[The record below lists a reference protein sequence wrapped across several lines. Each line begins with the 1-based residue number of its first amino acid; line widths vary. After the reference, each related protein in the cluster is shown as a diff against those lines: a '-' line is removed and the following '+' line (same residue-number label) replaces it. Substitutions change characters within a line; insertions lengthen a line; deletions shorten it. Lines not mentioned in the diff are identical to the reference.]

1 MNCILGIARSQQCL
15 CALLLLL
22 TRLRTSRATN
32 HQLLVISLDG
42 FRFDYSQL
50 AHTPVLDRLRNR
62 GATFDYMHPVF
73 PTKTFPGHHSMAT
86 GLHPDSH
93 GIVGNYMFDASTG
106 KHFSPRRMNDALW
119 WREGEPIWITAKRQ
133 GLKTGVCF
141 WLGGQMEFGGLRAD
155 LVMPFNHSVS
165 KHEQINTVATWLTR
179 DRADLVLLYFNE
191 PDHTAHSTGSA
202 STSQE
207 TRDAVQHVDRLIGQL
222 MRKLAN
228 AGLRD
233 QLNILIVS
241 DHGMTDVSLDD
252 RVIELHDVISHHD
265 VRDVTDEGALVNLLP
280 HEGREDAVYEQ
291 LKQLQLKQPHMTVYK
306 KQDLPEH
313 LLFKTHP
320 RIHPIVILADES
332 WMVVWVSTESSNRKR
347 KCDHL

>member
-1 MNCILGIARSQQCL
+1 M
-15 CALLLLL
+15 
-22 TRLRTSRATN
+22 
-32 HQLLVISLDG
+32 
-42 FRFDYSQL
+42 
-50 AHTPVLDRLRNR
+50 
-62 GATFDYMHPVF
+62 
-73 PTKTFPGHHSMAT
+73 
-86 GLHPDSH
+86 
-93 GIVGNYMFDASTG
+93 
-106 KHFSPRRMNDALW
+106 
-119 WREGEPIWITAKRQ
+119 
-133 GLKTGVCF
+133 
-141 WLGGQMEFGGLRAD
+141 
-155 LVMPFNHSVS
+155 
-165 KHEQINTVATWLTR
+165 
-179 DRADLVLLYFNE
+179 
-191 PDHTAHSTGSA
+191 
-202 STSQE
+202 
-207 TRDAVQHVDRLIGQL
+207 QHVDRLIGQL

-291 LKQLQLKQPHMTVYK
+291 LKQLQVRRPHMTVYK

-347 KCDHL
+347 ECDHL